1 MIEISNVTKTFG
13 SVKALDGAT
22 LHVEPGT
29 VYGLVGPNG
38 AGKSTLIRH
47 LTGIYRPDSGQITV
61 DGRPVFDDPEIKGR
75 MLCIY
80 DDIFYYMHATTRD
93 LMKLYRGIYPNFD
106 TERYE
111 KLKSVFSGVDEK
123 APLRSLSKGML
134 KQSAFWLSM
143 SCRPEILALD
153 EPVDGLDPVMRRQV
167 WSILMGD
174 VAEHGTTVLLSSHNL
189 RELEDV
195 CDHVGI
201 MHHGKVLLQRSL
213 SELQDSTT
221 KIQVLFPETVP
232 ERLEGLDVLHH
243 SSAGRMQTYIVRGPR
258 DVTQAKIQVYNPLY
272 MEAMPLSLEE
282 IFIYELGGMDYAV
295 QEILL

>member
-1 MIEISNVTKTFG
+1 MIEIKNLTKYFGTFR
-13 SVKALDGAT
+13 ALDNAT
-22 LHVEPGT
+22 LTVEKGA

-47 LTGIYRPDSGQITV
+47 LTGIYRPDQGTITV
-61 DGRPVFDDPEIKGR
+61 DGKPVFDNPEVKRR

-80 DDIFYYMHATTRD
+80 DDIYYYMHATTRD
-93 LMKLYRGIYPNFD
+93 LMKFYRGIYPTFD
-106 TERYE
+106 MERYE
-111 KLKSVFSGVDEK
+111 KLKAVFHEVDEK
-123 APLRSLSKGML
+123 MPLRSLSKGML

-143 SCRPEILALD
+143 SCRPELLVLD

-167 WSILMGD
+167 WSILLSD
-174 VAEHGTTVLLSSHNL
+174 VAEYGTTVLLSSHNL

-201 MHHGKVLLQRSL
+201 MHHGRVLLQRSL
-213 SELQDSTT
+213 SELQDTTT
-221 KIQVLFPETVP
+221 KLQILFPEKAP
-232 ERLEGLDVLHH
+232 ERLEGVQVLHH
-243 SSAGRMQTYIVRGPR
+243 SAAGRMQTYILRGAP
-258 DVTQAKIQVYNPLY
+258 DVIQAKMQAYNPLY
-272 MEAMPLSLEE
+272 MEALPLTLEE

>member
-1 MIEISNVTKTFG
+1 MIEIRKVSKTFG
-13 SVKALDGAT
+13 KVRALDEAT
-22 LHVEPGT
+22 LTVQPGT

-47 LTGIYRPDSGQITV
+47 LTGIYQPDSGTITV
-61 DGRPVFDDPEIKGR
+61 DGQPVFDNPEIKEK

-80 DDIFYYMHATTRD
+80 DDIYYYMHATTRD
-93 LMKLYRGIYPNFD
+93 LMKFYRDIYPSFD
-106 TERYE
+106 MGRYE
-111 KLKSVFSGVDEK
+111 KLKAVFSEVDEK
-123 APLRSLSKGML
+123 VPLRSLSKGML

-143 SCRPEILALD
+143 SCRPEILVLD
-153 EPVDGLDPVMRRQV
+153 EPVDDLDPVMRRQV

-201 MHHGKVLLQRSL
+201 MHHGRVLLQRSL
-213 SELQDSTT
+213 SELQDSVT
-221 KIQVLFPETVP
+221 KIQILFPGEVP
-232 ERLEGLDVLHH
+232 ELPENLHVLHR
-243 SSAGRMQTYIVRGPR
+243 SSTGRMQTYILRCPP
-258 DVTQAKIQVYNPLY
+258 DLAQAKLSVYNPLY
-272 MEAMPLSLEE
+272 MEALPLTLEE

-295 QEILL
+295 QDILL